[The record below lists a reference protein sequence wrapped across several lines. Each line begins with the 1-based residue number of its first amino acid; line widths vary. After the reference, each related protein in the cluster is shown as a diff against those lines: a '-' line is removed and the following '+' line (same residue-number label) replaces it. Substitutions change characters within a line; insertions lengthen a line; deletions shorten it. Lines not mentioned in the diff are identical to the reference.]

1 MSEETVVTAS
11 RTDVDNIVFSAAT
24 EISETLPG
32 MSVRERTKFA
42 IAAAD
47 RIMEGIDSLGGA
59 AKRSEA
65 AKKAAAARY
74 AKPKVPTPGPAIPRD
89 SPPEA
94 EQTAPPI
101 PAHLQGIL
109 PQPPHPSLAP
119 GAAPFGAPPQ

>member
-74 AKPKVPTPGPAIPRD
+74 AKPKPTPGPAIPQ
-89 SPPEA
+89 PQPEA
-94 EQTAPPI
+94 AQQPAPPI